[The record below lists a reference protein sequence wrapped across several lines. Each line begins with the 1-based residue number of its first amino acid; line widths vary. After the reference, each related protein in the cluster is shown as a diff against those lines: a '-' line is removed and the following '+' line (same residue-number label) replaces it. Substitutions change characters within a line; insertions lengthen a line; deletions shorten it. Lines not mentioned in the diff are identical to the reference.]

1 MQLHDL
7 RLKKF
12 MNLINKNIP
21 ENNIQKFT
29 FIFLPFACGYFLSY
43 LYRSTNAV
51 LAPYLSN
58 DLSINAE
65 QLGLITSAYFLTFGL
80 FQLPLGVLLDKF
92 GARKVQSILFLVAAT
107 GAILFSLGNDVWS
120 LVIARGLIG
129 LGVSGALMGAFKAF
143 AVWYPKD
150 RLPLLIGIFMSAG
163 GMGAIVAST
172 PLEMALQIT
181 DWRGVYLF
189 LGIVTIFTGALIFF
203 IVPEKKETPNQE
215 KTLPIMKVLK
225 HIYTSYAFWRI
236 GPLSGIA
243 GGTGL
248 AILGL
253 WAGPW
258 LSDIGKFNKVEIAN
272 ILFISTIMMTIGTTS
287 LGVITDYLRKF
298 NISPVGV
305 MGGALLVF
313 IIPLTIITFGLIPKA
328 IWPWVVLSITSLA
341 ATLAYAGLSQHF
353 PTSYAA
359 RASTAINLICF
370 LMAFVAQYAIGFIM
384 QIIEPG
390 KQSGYSIKAYQAGFG
405 LFLGLIIICYIIFI
419 VMSIIE
425 IRKNKLSSK
434 DNSV

>member
-1 MQLHDL
+1 M
-7 RLKKF
+7 KW
-12 MNLINKNIP
+12 I
-21 ENNIQKFT
+21 NNILPETNLQKFI

-51 LAPYLSN
+51 LAPYLSS
-58 DLSINAE
+58 DLNLNAE

-80 FQLPLGVLLDKF
+80 FQLPLGVLLDKY
-92 GARKVQSILFLVAAT
+92 GARKVQSILFLIAAI

-120 LVIARGLIG
+120 LVTARGLIG
-129 LGVSGALMGAFKAF
+129 LGVSGALMAAFKAF
-143 AVWYPKD
+143 AVWFPKE
-150 RLPLLIGIFMSAG
+150 RLPLLIGLFMSAG

-172 PLEMALQIT
+172 PLEMALQII

-189 LGIVTIFTGALIFF
+189 IGIVTIFVGVLIFL
-203 IVPEKKETPNQE
+203 IVPEKRENSDNE
-215 KTLPIMKVLK
+215 KPLPVLKVLK

-258 LSDIGKFNKVEIAN
+258 LSDIGKFNKNEIAN

-287 LGVITDYLRKF
+287 LGIITDYLRKF

-305 MGGALLVF
+305 MGGALFVF
-313 IIPLTIITFGLIPKA
+313 IIPLTIITFGIMPKA
-328 IWPWVVLSITSLA
+328 IWPWVILSITSLA

-370 LMAFVAQYAIGFIM
+370 LMAFIAQYAIGFIM
-384 QIIEPG
+384 QLVEPG

-405 LFLGLIIICYIIFI
+405 LFLGLLIICYITFI
-419 VMSIIE
+419 IMSILE
-425 IRKNKLSSK
+425 IRKNKGETSK
-434 DNSV
+434 DNSA

>member
-1 MQLHDL
+1 M
-7 RLKKF
+7 KW
-12 MNLINKNIP
+12 I
-21 ENNIQKFT
+21 NNILPETNLQKFI

-58 DLSINAE
+58 DLNLNAE

-92 GARKVQSILFLVAAT
+92 GARKVQSILFLIAAT

-120 LVIARGLIG
+120 LVTARGLIG
-129 LGVSGALMGAFKAF
+129 LGVSGALMAAFKAF
-143 AVWYPKD
+143 AVWFPKE
-150 RLPLLIGIFMSAG
+150 RLPLLIGLFMSAG

-189 LGIVTIFTGALIFF
+189 IGIVTIFVGVLIFF
-203 IVPEKKETPNQE
+203 IVPEKQE
-215 KTLPIMKVLK
+215 NNYNEKALPVLRVLK

-258 LSDIGKFNKVEIAN
+258 LSDIGKFNQNEIAN

-287 LGVITDYLRKF
+287 LGIITDYLRKF

-305 MGGALLVF
+305 MGGALFVF
-313 IIPLTIITFGLIPKA
+313 IIPLTIITFGIMPKA
-328 IWPWVVLSITSLA
+328 IWPWVILSITSLA

-370 LMAFVAQYAIGFIM
+370 LMAFIAQYAIGFIM
-384 QIIEPG
+384 QLVEPG

-405 LFLGLIIICYIIFI
+405 LFLGLLIICYIIFI
-419 VMSIIE
+419 IMSVLE
-425 IRKNKLSSK
+425 IRKNKGETSK
-434 DNSV
+434 DNNA

>member
-1 MQLHDL
+1 M
-7 RLKKF
+7 KW
-12 MNLINKNIP
+12 I
-21 ENNIQKFT
+21 NNILPETNLQKFI

-58 DLSINAE
+58 DLNLNAE

-92 GARKVQSILFLVAAT
+92 GARKVQSILFLIAAI
-107 GAILFSLGNDVWS
+107 GAILFSLGNGVWS
-120 LVIARGLIG
+120 LVTARGLIG
-129 LGVSGALMGAFKAF
+129 LGVSGALMAAFKAF
-143 AVWYPKD
+143 AVWFPKE
-150 RLPLLIGIFMSAG
+150 RLPLLIGLFMSAG

-189 LGIVTIFTGALIFF
+189 IGIVTIFVGILIFF
-203 IVPEKKETPNQE
+203 VVPEKQE
-215 KTLPIMKVLK
+215 NNYNEKPSPVLKVLK

-258 LSDIGKFNKVEIAN
+258 LSDIGKFNKNEIAN

-287 LGVITDYLRKF
+287 LGIITDYLRKF

-305 MGGALLVF
+305 MGGALFVF
-313 IIPLTIITFGLIPKA
+313 IIPLTIITFGIMPKA

-370 LMAFVAQYAIGFIM
+370 LMAFIAQYAIGFIM
-384 QIIEPG
+384 QLVEPG

-405 LFLGLIIICYIIFI
+405 LFLGLLIICYIIFI
-419 VMSIIE
+419 IMSILE
-425 IRKNKLSSK
+425 IRKNKGETSK
-434 DNSV
+434 DNSA

>member
-1 MQLHDL
+1 M
-7 RLKKF
+7 KW
-12 MNLINKNIP
+12 INNTLPKTNS
-21 ENNIQKFT
+21 QKVI

-58 DLSINAE
+58 DLNLNAE

-92 GARKVQSILFLVAAT
+92 GARKVQSILFLIAAT

-120 LVIARGLIG
+120 LVTARGLIG
-129 LGVSGALMGAFKAF
+129 LGVSGALMAAFKAF
-143 AVWYPKD
+143 AVWFPKE
-150 RLPLLIGIFMSAG
+150 RLPLLIGLFMSAG

-172 PLEMALQIT
+172 PLEMALQVT

-189 LGIVTIFTGALIFF
+189 LGIATIFVGLLIFF
-203 IVPEKKETPNQE
+203 VVPEKREDIDNE
-215 KTLPIMKVLK
+215 KPLPVLKVLK
-225 HIYTSYAFWRI
+225 NIYTSYAFWRI

-258 LSDIGKFNKVEIAN
+258 LSDIGKFNKNEIAN

-287 LGVITDYLRKF
+287 LGIITDYLRKF

-305 MGGALLVF
+305 MGGALFVF
-313 IIPLTIITFGLIPKA
+313 IIPLTIITFGIMPKA

-341 ATLAYAGLSQHF
+341 ATLAYAGLSQYF

-370 LMAFVAQYAIGFIM
+370 LMAFIAQYAIGFIM
-384 QIIEPG
+384 QVVEPG

-405 LFLGLIIICYIIFI
+405 LFLGILIICYIIFI
-419 VMSIIE
+419 IMSVLE
-425 IRKNKLSSK
+425 IRKNKGTSSK
-434 DNSV
+434 DNNV

>member
-1 MQLHDL
+1 M
-7 RLKKF
+7 KW
-12 MNLINKNIP
+12 I
-21 ENNIQKFT
+21 NNILPETNLQKFI

-58 DLSINAE
+58 DLNLNAE

-80 FQLPLGVLLDKF
+80 FQLPLGVLLDKY
-92 GARKVQSILFLVAAT
+92 GARKVQSILFLIAAI

-120 LVIARGLIG
+120 LVTARGLIG
-129 LGVSGALMGAFKAF
+129 LGVSGALMAAFKAF
-143 AVWYPKD
+143 AVWFPKE
-150 RLPLLIGIFMSAG
+150 RLPLLIGLFMSAG

-189 LGIVTIFTGALIFF
+189 IGIVTIFVGVLIFF
-203 IVPEKKETPNQE
+203 IVPEKKENNYNE
-215 KTLPIMKVLK
+215 KPLPVLKVLK

-258 LSDIGKFNKVEIAN
+258 LSDIGKFNKNEIAN

-287 LGVITDYLRKF
+287 LGIITDYLRKF
-298 NISPVGV
+298 NISPVAV
-305 MGGALLVF
+305 MGGALFVF
-313 IIPLTIITFGLIPKA
+313 IIPLTIITFGIMPKA
-328 IWPWVVLSITSLA
+328 IWPWVILSITSLA

-370 LMAFVAQYAIGFIM
+370 LMAFIAQYAIGFIM
-384 QIIEPG
+384 QLVEPG

-405 LFLGLIIICYIIFI
+405 LFLGLLIICYIIFI
-419 VMSIIE
+419 IMSVLE
-425 IRKNKLSSK
+425 IRKNKGETSK
-434 DNSV
+434 DNSA

>member
-1 MQLHDL
+1 M
-7 RLKKF
+7 KW
-12 MNLINKNIP
+12 I
-21 ENNIQKFT
+21 NNILPETNLQKFI

-51 LAPYLSN
+51 LASYLSS
-58 DLSINAE
+58 DLNLNAE

-80 FQLPLGVLLDKF
+80 FQLPLGVLLDKY
-92 GARKVQSILFLVAAT
+92 GARKVQSILFLIAAI
-107 GAILFSLGNDVWS
+107 GAILFSLGSDVWS
-120 LVIARGLIG
+120 LVTARGLIG
-129 LGVSGALMGAFKAF
+129 LGVSGALMAAFKAF
-143 AVWYPKD
+143 AVWFPKE
-150 RLPLLIGIFMSAG
+150 RLPLLIGLFMSAG

-189 LGIVTIFTGALIFF
+189 IGIVTIFVGILIFF
-203 IVPEKKETPNQE
+203 VVPEKQE
-215 KTLPIMKVLK
+215 NNYNEKPLPVLKVLK

-258 LSDIGKFNKVEIAN
+258 LSDIGKFNKNEIAN

-287 LGVITDYLRKF
+287 LGIITDYLRKF

-305 MGGALLVF
+305 MGGALFVF
-313 IIPLTIITFGLIPKA
+313 IIPLTIITFGIMPKA

-370 LMAFVAQYAIGFIM
+370 LMAFIAQYAIGFIM
-384 QIIEPG
+384 QLVEPG

-405 LFLGLIIICYIIFI
+405 LFLGLLMICYIIFI
-419 VMSIIE
+419 IMSILE
-425 IRKNKLSSK
+425 IRKNKGETSK
-434 DNSV
+434 DNSA

>member
-1 MQLHDL
+1 M
-7 RLKKF
+7 KW
-12 MNLINKNIP
+12 I
-21 ENNIQKFT
+21 NNILPETNLQKFI

-58 DLSINAE
+58 DLNLNAE

-80 FQLPLGVLLDKF
+80 FQLPLGVLLDKY
-92 GARKVQSILFLVAAT
+92 GARKVQSILFLIAAI

-120 LVIARGLIG
+120 LVTARGLIG
-129 LGVSGALMGAFKAF
+129 LGVSGALMAAFKAF
-143 AVWYPKD
+143 AVWYPKE
-150 RLPLLIGIFMSAG
+150 RLPLLIGLFMSAG

-189 LGIVTIFTGALIFF
+189 IGIVTIFVGVLIFF
-203 IVPEKKETPNQE
+203 IVPEKQE
-215 KTLPIMKVLK
+215 NNYNEKALPVLKVLK

-258 LSDIGKFNKVEIAN
+258 LSDIGKFNKNEIAN

-287 LGVITDYLRKF
+287 LGIITDYLRKF

-305 MGGALLVF
+305 MGGALFVF
-313 IIPLTIITFGLIPKA
+313 IIPLTIITFGIMPKA
-328 IWPWVVLSITSLA
+328 IWPWVILSITSLA

-370 LMAFVAQYAIGFIM
+370 LMAFIAQYAIGFIM
-384 QIIEPG
+384 QLVEPG

-405 LFLGLIIICYIIFI
+405 LFLGLLIICYIIFI
-419 VMSIIE
+419 IMSILE
-425 IRKNKLSSK
+425 IRKNKGETSK
-434 DNSV
+434 DNSA

>member
-1 MQLHDL
+1 M
-7 RLKKF
+7 KW
-12 MNLINKNIP
+12 INNTLP
-21 ENNIQKFT
+21 ETTSQKII

-58 DLSINAE
+58 DLNLNAE

-92 GARKVQSILFLVAAT
+92 GARKVQSILFLIAAT

-120 LVIARGLIG
+120 LVTARGLIG
-129 LGVSGALMGAFKAF
+129 LGVSGALMAAFKAF
-143 AVWYPKD
+143 AVWFPKE
-150 RLPLLIGIFMSAG
+150 RLPLLIGLFMSAG

-172 PLEMALQIT
+172 PLEMALQVT

-189 LGIVTIFTGALIFF
+189 LGIATIFVGLLIFF
-203 IVPEKKETPNQE
+203 VVPEKREDIDNE
-215 KTLPIMKVLK
+215 KPLPVLKVLK
-225 HIYTSYAFWRI
+225 NIYTSYAFWRI

-258 LSDIGKFNKVEIAN
+258 LSDIGKFNKNEIAN

-287 LGVITDYLRKF
+287 LGIITDYLRKF

-305 MGGALLVF
+305 MGGALFVF
-313 IIPLTIITFGLIPKA
+313 IIPLTIITFGIMPKA

-341 ATLAYAGLSQHF
+341 ATLAYAGLSQYF

-370 LMAFVAQYAIGFIM
+370 LMAFIAQYAIGFIM
-384 QIIEPG
+384 QVVEPG

-405 LFLGLIIICYIIFI
+405 LFLGILIICYIIFI
-419 VMSIIE
+419 IMSVLE
-425 IRKNKLSSK
+425 IRKNKGTSSK
-434 DNSV
+434 DNNV

>member
-1 MQLHDL
+1 M
-7 RLKKF
+7 KW
-12 MNLINKNIP
+12 INNTLP
-21 ENNIQKFT
+21 ETNSQKII

-58 DLSINAE
+58 DLNLNAE

-92 GARKVQSILFLVAAT
+92 GARKVQSILFLIAAT

-120 LVIARGLIG
+120 LVTARGLIG
-129 LGVSGALMGAFKAF
+129 LGVSGALMAAFKAF
-143 AVWYPKD
+143 AVWFPKE
-150 RLPLLIGIFMSAG
+150 RLPLLIGLFMSAG

-172 PLEMALQIT
+172 PLEMALQVT

-189 LGIVTIFTGALIFF
+189 LGIATIFVGLLIFF
-203 IVPEKKETPNQE
+203 VVPEKREDSDNE
-215 KTLPIMKVLK
+215 KPLPVLKVLK
-225 HIYTSYAFWRI
+225 NIYTSYAFWRI

-258 LSDIGKFNKVEIAN
+258 LSDIGKFNKNEIAN

-287 LGVITDYLRKF
+287 LGIITDYLRKF

-305 MGGALLVF
+305 MGGALFVF
-313 IIPLTIITFGLIPKA
+313 IIPLTIITFGIMPKA

-341 ATLAYAGLSQHF
+341 ATLAYAGLSQYF

-370 LMAFVAQYAIGFIM
+370 LMAFIAQYAIGFIM
-384 QIIEPG
+384 QVVEPG

-405 LFLGLIIICYIIFI
+405 LFLGILIICYIIFI
-419 VMSIIE
+419 IMSVLE
-425 IRKNKLSSK
+425 IRKNKGTSSK
-434 DNSV
+434 DNNV

>member
-181 DWRGVYLF
+181 DWRGVYFF

-258 LSDIGKFNKVEIAN
+258 HSDIGKFNKVEIAN

-425 IRKNKLSSK
+425 IRKSKRSSK
-434 DNSV
+434 DNNV

>member
-1 MQLHDL
+1 M
-7 RLKKF
+7 KW
-12 MNLINKNIP
+12 I
-21 ENNIQKFT
+21 NNILPETNLQKFI

-51 LAPYLSN
+51 LAPYLSS
-58 DLSINAE
+58 DLNLNAE

-80 FQLPLGVLLDKF
+80 FQLPLGVLLDKY
-92 GARKVQSILFLVAAT
+92 GARKVQSILFLIAAI

-120 LVIARGLIG
+120 LVTARGLIG
-129 LGVSGALMGAFKAF
+129 LGVSGALMAAFKAF
-143 AVWYPKD
+143 AVWFPKE
-150 RLPLLIGIFMSAG
+150 RLPLLIGLFMSAG

-189 LGIVTIFTGALIFF
+189 IGIVTIFVGVLIFF
-203 IVPEKKETPNQE
+203 IVPEKRENSDNE
-215 KTLPIMKVLK
+215 KPLPVLKVLK

-258 LSDIGKFNKVEIAN
+258 LSDIGKFNKNEIAN

-287 LGVITDYLRKF
+287 LGIITDYLRKF
-298 NISPVGV
+298 NISPVAV
-305 MGGALLVF
+305 MGGALFVF
-313 IIPLTIITFGLIPKA
+313 IIPLTIITFGIMPKA
-328 IWPWVVLSITSLA
+328 IWPWVILSITSLA

-370 LMAFVAQYAIGFIM
+370 LMAFIAQYAIGFIM
-384 QIIEPG
+384 QLVEPG

-405 LFLGLIIICYIIFI
+405 LFLGLLIICYIIFI
-419 VMSIIE
+419 IMSVLE
-425 IRKNKLSSK
+425 IRKNKGETSK
-434 DNSV
+434 DNSA

>member
-1 MQLHDL
+1 M
-7 RLKKF
+7 KW
-12 MNLINKNIP
+12 I
-21 ENNIQKFT
+21 NNILPETNLQKFI

-58 DLSINAE
+58 DLNLNAE

-80 FQLPLGVLLDKF
+80 FQLPLGVLLDKY
-92 GARKVQSILFLVAAT
+92 GARKVQSILFLIAAI

-120 LVIARGLIG
+120 LVTARGLIG
-129 LGVSGALMGAFKAF
+129 LGVSGALMAAFKAF
-143 AVWYPKD
+143 AVWFPKE
-150 RLPLLIGIFMSAG
+150 RLPLLIGLFMSAG

-189 LGIVTIFTGALIFF
+189 IGIVTIFVGVLIFF
-203 IVPEKKETPNQE
+203 IVPEKQE
-215 KTLPIMKVLK
+215 NNYNEKALPVLRVLK

-258 LSDIGKFNKVEIAN
+258 LSDIGKFNQNEIAN
-272 ILFISTIMMTIGTTS
+272 ILFLSTIMMTIGTTS
-287 LGVITDYLRKF
+287 LGIITDYLRKF

-305 MGGALLVF
+305 MGGALFVF
-313 IIPLTIITFGLIPKA
+313 IIPLTIITFGIMPKA
-328 IWPWVVLSITSLA
+328 IWPWVILSITSLA

-370 LMAFVAQYAIGFIM
+370 LMAFIAQYAIGFIM
-384 QIIEPG
+384 QLVEPG

-405 LFLGLIIICYIIFI
+405 LFLGLLIICYIIFI
-419 VMSIIE
+419 IMSILE
-425 IRKNKLSSK
+425 IRKNKGETSK
-434 DNSV
+434 DNSA

>member
-1 MQLHDL
+1 MK
-7 RLKKF
+7 RINIIPKT
-12 MNLINKNIP
+12 NL
-21 ENNIQKFT
+21 QKFI

-58 DLSINAE
+58 DLSLNAE
-65 QLGLITSAYFLTFGL
+65 QLGLITSAYFLTFAL
-80 FQLPLGVLLDKF
+80 FQLPLGVLLDKY

-129 LGVSGALMGAFKAF
+129 LGVSGALMGAFQAF
-143 AVWYPKD
+143 AIWFPKE
-150 RLPLLIGIFMSAG
+150 RLPLLVGLFMSAG

-181 DWRGVYLF
+181 DWRGVYFF
-189 LGIVTIFTGALIFF
+189 LGIITILIGLLIFF
-203 IVPEKKETPNQE
+203 IVPEKKEPATNE
-215 KTLPIMKVLK
+215 KPLPILKVLK
-225 HIYTSYAFWRI
+225 NIYTSYAFWRI

-258 LSDIGKFNKVEIAN
+258 LSDIGKFSKTEIAN
-272 ILFISTIMMTIGTTS
+272 ILFISTIMMTIGTAS
-287 LGVITDYLRKF
+287 LGIVTDYLRKF

-305 MGGALLVF
+305 MGGALFVF

-370 LMAFVAQYAIGFIM
+370 LVAFIAQYAIGFVM

-390 KQSGYSIKAYQAGFG
+390 KQYGYSIKAYQAGFG
-405 LFLGLIIICYIIFI
+405 LFLGLVIICYIIFVI
-419 VMSIIE
+419 MSFIE
-425 IRKNKLSSK
+425 KSKTKLI
-434 DNSV
+434 

>member
-1 MQLHDL
+1 MK
-7 RLKKF
+7 RINIIPKT
-12 MNLINKNIP
+12 NL
-21 ENNIQKFT
+21 QKFI

-58 DLSINAE
+58 DLSLNAE
-65 QLGLITSAYFLTFGL
+65 QLGLITSAYFLTFAL
-80 FQLPLGVLLDKF
+80 FQLPLGVLLDKY

-129 LGVSGALMGAFKAF
+129 LGVSGALMGAFQAF
-143 AVWYPKD
+143 AIWFPKE
-150 RLPLLIGIFMSAG
+150 RLPLLVGLFMSAG

-181 DWRGVYLF
+181 DWRGVYFF
-189 LGIVTIFTGALIFF
+189 LGIITILIGLLIFF
-203 IVPEKKETPNQE
+203 IVPEKKEIATNEEP
-215 KTLPIMKVLK
+215 LPILKVLK
-225 HIYTSYAFWRI
+225 NIYTSYAFWRI

-258 LSDIGKFNKVEIAN
+258 LSDIGKFSKTEIAN
-272 ILFISTIMMTIGTTS
+272 ILFISTIMMTIGTAS
-287 LGVITDYLRKF
+287 LGIVTDYLRKF
-298 NISPVGV
+298 SISPIGV
-305 MGGALLVF
+305 MGGALFVF
-313 IIPLTIITFGLIPKA
+313 IIPLTIITFGLMPKA

-370 LMAFVAQYAIGFIM
+370 LVAFIAQYAIGFVM

-390 KQSGYSIKAYQAGFG
+390 KQYGYSIKAYQAGFG
-405 LFLGLIIICYIIFI
+405 LFLGLVIICYIIFVI
-419 VMSIIE
+419 MSFIE
-425 IRKNKLSSK
+425 RSKNKAYLTK
-434 DNSV
+434 DNNV

>member
-1 MQLHDL
+1 M
-7 RLKKF
+7 KW
-12 MNLINKNIP
+12 I
-21 ENNIQKFT
+21 NNILPETNLQKFI

-58 DLSINAE
+58 DLNLNAE

-80 FQLPLGVLLDKF
+80 FQLPLGVLLDKY
-92 GARKVQSILFLVAAT
+92 GARKVQSILFLIAAI

-120 LVIARGLIG
+120 LVTARGLIG
-129 LGVSGALMGAFKAF
+129 LGVSGALMAAFKAF
-143 AVWYPKD
+143 AVWFPKE
-150 RLPLLIGIFMSAG
+150 RLPLLIGLFMSAG

-189 LGIVTIFTGALIFF
+189 IGIVTIFVGVLIFF
-203 IVPEKKETPNQE
+203 IVPEKQE
-215 KTLPIMKVLK
+215 NNYNEKALPVLKVLK

-258 LSDIGKFNKVEIAN
+258 LSDIGKFNQNEIAN

-287 LGVITDYLRKF
+287 LGIITDYLRKF

-305 MGGALLVF
+305 MGGALFVF
-313 IIPLTIITFGLIPKA
+313 IIPLTIITFGIMPKA
-328 IWPWVVLSITSLA
+328 IWPWVILSITSLA

-370 LMAFVAQYAIGFIM
+370 LMAFIAQYAIGFIM
-384 QIIEPG
+384 QLVEPG

-405 LFLGLIIICYIIFI
+405 LFLGLLIICYIIFI
-419 VMSIIE
+419 IMSVLE
-425 IRKNKLSSK
+425 IRKNKGETSK
-434 DNSV
+434 DNSA

>member
-1 MQLHDL
+1 M
-7 RLKKF
+7 KW
-12 MNLINKNIP
+12 I
-21 ENNIQKFT
+21 NNILPETNLQKFI

-58 DLSINAE
+58 DLNLNAE

-80 FQLPLGVLLDKF
+80 FQLPLGVLLDKY
-92 GARKVQSILFLVAAT
+92 GARKVQSILFLIAAI

-120 LVIARGLIG
+120 LVTARGLIG
-129 LGVSGALMGAFKAF
+129 LGVSGALMAAFKAF
-143 AVWYPKD
+143 AVWFPKE
-150 RLPLLIGIFMSAG
+150 RLPLLIGLFMSAG

-189 LGIVTIFTGALIFF
+189 IGIVTIFVGVLIFF
-203 IVPEKKETPNQE
+203 IVPEKQE
-215 KTLPIMKVLK
+215 NNYNEKALPVLKVLK

-258 LSDIGKFNKVEIAN
+258 LSDIGKFNKNEIAN

-287 LGVITDYLRKF
+287 LGIITDYLRKF
-298 NISPVGV
+298 NISPVAV
-305 MGGALLVF
+305 MGGALFVF
-313 IIPLTIITFGLIPKA
+313 IIPLTIITFGIMPKA
-328 IWPWVVLSITSLA
+328 IWPWVILSITSLA

-370 LMAFVAQYAIGFIM
+370 LMAFIAQYAIGFIM
-384 QIIEPG
+384 QLVEPG

-405 LFLGLIIICYIIFI
+405 LFLGLLIICYIIFI
-419 VMSIIE
+419 IMSVLE
-425 IRKNKLSSK
+425 IRKNKGETSK
-434 DNSV
+434 DNSA

>member
-181 DWRGVYLF
+181 DWRGVYFF

-425 IRKNKLSSK
+425 IRKSKRSSK
-434 DNSV
+434 DNNV

>member
-1 MQLHDL
+1 M
-7 RLKKF
+7 KW
-12 MNLINKNIP
+12 I
-21 ENNIQKFT
+21 NNILPETNLQKFI

-58 DLSINAE
+58 DLNLNAE

-92 GARKVQSILFLVAAT
+92 GARKVQSILFLIAAI

-120 LVIARGLIG
+120 LVTARGLIG
-129 LGVSGALMGAFKAF
+129 LGVSGALMAAFKAF
-143 AVWYPKD
+143 AVWFPKE
-150 RLPLLIGIFMSAG
+150 RLPLLIGLFMSAG

-189 LGIVTIFTGALIFF
+189 IGIVTIFVGVLIFF
-203 IVPEKKETPNQE
+203 IVPEKQE
-215 KTLPIMKVLK
+215 NNYNEKALPVLKVLK

-258 LSDIGKFNKVEIAN
+258 LSDIGKFNKNEIAN

-287 LGVITDYLRKF
+287 LGIITDYLRKF

-305 MGGALLVF
+305 MGGALFVF
-313 IIPLTIITFGLIPKA
+313 IIPLTIITFGIMPKA
-328 IWPWVVLSITSLA
+328 IWPWVILSITSLA

-370 LMAFVAQYAIGFIM
+370 LMAFIAQYAIGFIM
-384 QIIEPG
+384 QLVEPG

-405 LFLGLIIICYIIFI
+405 LFLGLLIICYIIFI
-419 VMSIIE
+419 IMSVLE
-425 IRKNKLSSK
+425 IRKNKGETSK
-434 DNSV
+434 DNSA

>member
-1 MQLHDL
+1 MK
-7 RLKKF
+7 RINIIPKT
-12 MNLINKNIP
+12 NL
-21 ENNIQKFT
+21 QKFT

-58 DLSINAE
+58 DLSLNAE
-65 QLGLITSAYFLTFGL
+65 QLGLITSAYFLTFAL
-80 FQLPLGVLLDKF
+80 FQLPLGVLLDKY

-143 AVWYPKD
+143 AVWFPKE
-150 RLPLLIGIFMSAG
+150 RLPLLIGLFMSAG

-189 LGIVTIFTGALIFF
+189 LGVTTIFIGLLIFF
-203 IVPEKKETPNQE
+203 VVPEKKETLNNE
-215 KTLPIMKVLK
+215 ETLPILKVLQD
-225 HIYTSYAFWRI
+225 IYTSYAFWRI

-258 LSDIGKFNKVEIAN
+258 LSDIGKFSKTEIAN
-272 ILFISTIMMTIGTTS
+272 ILFISTIMMTIGTAS
-287 LGVITDYLRKF
+287 LGIITDYLRKF
-298 NISPVGV
+298 NISPIGV
-305 MGGALLVF
+305 MGGALFVF
-313 IIPLTIITFGLIPKA
+313 IIPLTVITFGLMPQA

-370 LMAFVAQYAIGFIM
+370 LVAFIAQYAIGFVM

-390 KQSGYSIKAYQAGFG
+390 KQYGYSIKAYQAGFG
-405 LFLGLIIICYIIFI
+405 LFLGLVIICYIIFVI
-419 VMSIIE
+419 MSFIE
-425 IRKNKLSSK
+425 RSKNKAYMTK
-434 DNSV
+434 DNNV